1 MALSKANDDLMR
13 KRREKVARLRLQGLT
28 EREIAL
34 ALPTGSDPI
43 VDPDTKKPYSNVTIH
58 ADLEYM
64 KTEWQTNAARDA
76 SEFISEQLAELDE
89 LKKSAW
95 KDKRYD
101 VVMKCMERRAK
112 LLGLDKPTKID
123 ATSNGNE
130 LKGLTAEY
138 LSALDKIAEA
148 QLGNWK
154 EVRGGSTSATDDSAK

>member
-1 MALSKANDDLMR
+1 MALSKANDDLIQ
-13 KRREKVARLRLQGLT
+13 KRRERVARLRLQGLT
-28 EREIAL
+28 EREIAI
-34 ALPTGSDPI
+34 ALPTGNDPI

-58 ADLEYM
+58 ADLEAL

-112 LLGLDKPTKID
+112 LLGLDKPQVVDHQSGGQPIQPVINLNYVP
-123 ATSNGNE
+123 AREVGE
-130 LKGLTAEY
+130 
-138 LSALDKIAEA
+138 DKD
-148 QLGNWK
+148 K
-154 EVRGGSTSATDDSAK
+154 S